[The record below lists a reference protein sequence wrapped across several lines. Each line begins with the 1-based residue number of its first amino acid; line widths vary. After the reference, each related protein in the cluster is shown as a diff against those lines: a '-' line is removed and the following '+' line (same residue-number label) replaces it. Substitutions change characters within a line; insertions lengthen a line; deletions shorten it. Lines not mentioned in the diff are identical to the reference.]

1 MKKFIFSLFLFL
13 ILIPLPVFATETTE
27 TTTFTSSTV
36 ETETVENSNFE
47 NKLFIYFDY
56 FTVFTGIISGLL
68 LANCYTRGRQS
79 HAAA

>member
-13 ILIPLPVFATETTE
+13 ILIPLPVFATETE
-27 TTTFTSSTV
+27 TTTFISSTV
-36 ETETVENSNFE
+36 ETVENTNFE

-56 FTVFTGIISGLL
+56 FTVFSGIISGLL

-79 HAAA
+79 HGAA

>member
-1 MKKFIFSLFLFL
+1 MKKFIFPIIL
-13 ILIPLPVFATETTE
+13 ILLLTSTTTKAVETETTSL
-27 TTTFTSSTV
+27 TSSTV
-36 ETETVENSNFE
+36 ETETVENANFE

-56 FTVFTGIISGLL
+56 FTVFSGIISGLL

>member
-13 ILIPLPVFATETTE
+13 ILIPLPVFATEIE

-36 ETETVENSNFE
+36 ETVENTNFE

-56 FTVFTGIISGLL
+56 FTVFSGIISGLL

-79 HAAA
+79 HGAA

>member
-1 MKKFIFSLFLFL
+1 MKKFIFPIIL
-13 ILIPLPVFATETTE
+13 ILLLTSTTTKAVETETTSL
-27 TTTFTSSTV
+27 TSSTV
-36 ETETVENSNFE
+36 ETETVENANFE

-56 FTVFTGIISGLL
+56 FIIFSGIVSGLL